1 LFFVVAAFAATVVD
15 KEEFALKQQFALYV
29 KQFNKLYSNEAE
41 TAVRFEN
48 FKASL
53 KRIAHKNLMNPKAH
67 YDLSKFSD
75 LSLEEFR
82 ATYLMKR
89 TPAAAVVESCLATGI
104 DSRVG
109 QPIKA
114 QALPTKFDWRDTGKV
129 TPVKD
134 QGQCGSCWTF
144 STTGA
149 IESAYAIKNK
159 VNATLQLSEQ
169 AIVDCS
175 HACSNVD
182 GQSICN
188 QGCNGGWM
196 WTALYDTITF
206 GGLPTEADYP
216 YTAEDGTC
224 TIQGKKLY
232 AVAKNFTCL
241 SGPNQQ
247 GAPADETTLM
257 PTVLMQNGPLSIA
270 IDADMVEDYSS
281 GIIDPYF
288 PDEECDPT
296 SLDHAVLIVGW
307 GVESS
312 EIFGDTPYWIVKNS
326 WAASWGENGYFRI
339 YRGEGLCGLNNAVM
353 TVLM

>member
-134 QGQCGSCWTF
+134 QGQCGSSGLSQQLVQLNLPTPSKTKSMQPYNF
-144 STTGA
+144 Q
-149 IESAYAIKNK
+149 NK
-159 VNATLQLSEQ
+159 QLLIVHMHVQMLTDNLFATKDAMVVGCGPPCMTQSLLEVYQQKLITHTLQKMELVQFKEK
-169 AIVDCS
+169 
-175 HACSNVD
+175 N
-182 GQSICN
+182 
-188 QGCNGGWM
+188 
-196 WTALYDTITF
+196 
-206 GGLPTEADYP
+206 
-216 YTAEDGTC
+216 C
-224 TIQGKKLY
+224 TLLQK
-232 AVAKNFTCL
+232 
-241 SGPNQQ
+241 
-247 GAPADETTLM
+247 
-257 PTVLMQNGPLSIA
+257 
-270 IDADMVEDYSS
+270 
-281 GIIDPYF
+281 
-288 PDEECDPT
+288 T
-296 SLDHAVLIVGW
+296 SLVCLDQTNKEHQ
-307 GVESS
+307 
-312 EIFGDTPYWIVKNS
+312 
-326 WAASWGENGYFRI
+326 
-339 YRGEGLCGLNNAVM
+339 
-353 TVLM
+353 LMKQH

>member
-1 LFFVVAAFAATVVD
+1 
-15 KEEFALKQQFALYV
+15 
-29 KQFNKLYSNEAE
+29 
-41 TAVRFEN
+41 
-48 FKASL
+48 
-53 KRIAHKNLMNPKAH
+53 
-67 YDLSKFSD
+67 
-75 LSLEEFR
+75 
-82 ATYLMKR
+82 
-89 TPAAAVVESCLATGI
+89 
-104 DSRVG
+104 
-109 QPIKA
+109 
-114 QALPTKFDWRDTGKV
+114 
-129 TPVKD
+129 
-134 QGQCGSCWTF
+134 
-144 STTGA
+144 
-149 IESAYAIKNK
+149 
-159 VNATLQLSEQ
+159 
-169 AIVDCS
+169 
-175 HACSNVD
+175 
-182 GQSICN
+182 
-188 QGCNGGWM
+188 
-196 WTALYDTITF
+196 
-206 GGLPTEADYP
+206 
-216 YTAEDGTC
+216 
-224 TIQGKKLY
+224 
-232 AVAKNFTCL
+232 L